1 MLVSLL
7 GSGLP
12 ARERAWIGWFGVRGI
27 GSLYYAALTIGLG
40 VLSDAEASQVF
51 WTVCV
56 LVIVSIVVHGITAT
70 PLSRRWLEGHRQP
83 ERT

>member
-1 MLVSLL
+1 M
-7 GSGLP
+7 
-12 ARERAWIGWFGVRGI
+12 RGI

-70 PLSRRWLEGHRQP
+70 PLSRRWLEGHKQP